1 MHKEAQC
8 QNMQVDIIC
17 QKISNFCLQCS
28 DKHLDAEVK
37 DIDLLAC
44 LPHFTVNIQMF
55 QSFCVT
61 DFSVIVELHYLG
73 SMEFLFLFFSILLY
87 SVLFCSIL

>member
-17 QKISNFCLQCS
+17 QSQFFCLQCS
-28 DKHLDAEVK
+28 DKHLDAEIK

-44 LPHFTVNIQMF
+44 LPNFTVDIP
-55 QSFCVT
+55 
-61 DFSVIVELHYLG
+61 VIL
-73 SMEFLFLFFSILLY
+73 
-87 SVLFCSIL
+87 CN